1 MRRSSVG
8 AGQVAWIT
16 GGASGIGRAVGSAL
30 AARGARVWLADRD
43 GDAAE
48 RAAAELRGRGL
59 AATATSLDVTDA
71 AAVTRAVDELVA
83 REGRIDLA
91 FNNAGVAVGGE
102 IRDTP
107 LEVWRR
113 VLEVNLMGVIHG
125 VHAVYPHML
134 RQRGGR
140 IVNTASIAGL
150 IPFPGG
156 APYAVAKHGVVAL
169 STALRA
175 EAHHFGVRVSVVCP
189 GFIATPIYDSAIYVN
204 VDRAKVIDA
213 IPVTPM
219 PVERCAELIVRGV
232 ERDRRI
238 ILVGAS
244 AWMGWWFWRAFPGH
258 FLRIAERSL
267 GTFRRARLSG

>member
-1 MRRSSVG
+1 MTDL
-8 AGQVAWIT
+8 AGRIVLIT
-16 GGASGIGRAVGSAL
+16 GGASGIGRAVGTVL
-30 AARGARVWLADRD
+30 AARGARVWLADKNGAAAD
-43 GDAAE
+43 G
-48 RAAAELRGRGL
+48 AAAELRGRGL
-59 AATATSLDVTDA
+59 DVAGVTLDVTDA
-71 AAVTRAVDELVA
+71 GAFVRVVDELVA

-113 VLEVNLMGVIHG
+113 VLEVNLMGVVHG

-134 RQRGGR
+134 RQRSGR
-140 IVNTASIAGL
+140 IVNTASMAGL

-156 APYAVAKHGVVAL
+156 APYAVSKHGVVAL

-213 IPVTPM
+213 IPVTPI
-219 PVERCAELIVRGV
+219 PVERCAEIIVRGI

-244 AWMGWWFWRAFPGH
+244 AWMGWWFWRAFPGA